1 MPKSDDGSSVANYR
15 STSLLSILS
24 KLLEIPTHWV
34 TVSHLEVYYK
44 TWAMAVDKGKEVCA
58 IFFDLK
64 KAIKVSLI
72 NWFKSDWVCPKMD
85 CVLSAWVTDHNTVL
99 IAKTRWLYFGS
110 PVFSQPMYKTNIWD
124 RFISLCH
131 DIRSETQID
140 AFGNVGNVSTELV
153 VRRLV
158 SVLKVSVVDKQCKQ
172 SLNAV
177 CLCIK

>member
-85 CVLSAWVTDHNTVL
+85 CVLSAICISNRSQYCVNCKNKVTLFWVT
-99 IAKTRWLYFGS
+99 R
-110 PVFSQPMYKTNIWD
+110 VFSTYVQNKHLGPLHLSMPWHIGKKPKLMLLEMLGMFQQNLLLEDW
-124 RFISLCH
+124 F
-131 DIRSETQID
+131 
-140 AFGNVGNVSTELV
+140 
-153 VRRLV
+153 
-158 SVLKVSVVDKQCKQ
+158 QC
-172 SLNAV
+172 
-177 CLCIK
+177 